1 MRVVYTL
8 TYAVDC
14 KHACSCSLQRISAVK
29 THKNNPTLL
38 KNCTVTMTSSA
49 PCWDLPPS
57 YRPSSLTEHTPPQAT
72 DLGKSLSKTMPR
84 VVPTSLPVCTLC
96 NLGIAWHS
104 SSYLDSAWKALI
116 LTVALYLEIRP
127 TSRAQSLTMRACSVG
142 AIMRCAWHG
151 RSEKGRPGVR
161 FLNEW
166 VPRGAKSCHGCHAIT
181 LRCQGSLTTRPNH
194 I

>member
-1 MRVVYTL
+1 
-8 TYAVDC
+8 
-14 KHACSCSLQRISAVK
+14 
-29 THKNNPTLL
+29 
-38 KNCTVTMTSSA
+38 
-49 PCWDLPPS
+49 
-57 YRPSSLTEHTPPQAT
+57 
-72 DLGKSLSKTMPR
+72 MPR
-84 VVPTSLPVCTLC
+84 VVPTSLPVCILC
-96 NLGIAWHS
+96 NLGIAWHF

-194 I
+194 IWGLYHKPLPRDALFFTYSIHFCVSVTFLFLISVCS